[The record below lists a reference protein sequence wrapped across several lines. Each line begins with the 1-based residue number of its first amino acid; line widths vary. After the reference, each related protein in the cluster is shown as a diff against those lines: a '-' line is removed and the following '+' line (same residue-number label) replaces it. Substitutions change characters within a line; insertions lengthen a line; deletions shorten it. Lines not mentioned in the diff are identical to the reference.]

1 MNFKLSTYTILLAL
15 CLFFILSCKKDS
27 GTPVTPSLPKVQSL
41 TTLKPEHP
49 RTTLTTTRLEELK
62 KLRTTDATLD
72 KYINTVIST
81 ANTLSTKPMLTR
93 VLLGPRLL
101 DVSRELLNR
110 VSHLA
115 LAYHFTNDKKYLD
128 AAVNNMKAVCAFS
141 DWNPSHFL
149 DVAEMTN
156 GVALGYDWLY
166 NFLSQKD
173 RDIIREGIKKHG
185 LEEYKKRSTEW
196 WNTSD
201 NNWNQVCNGALIVG
215 SLAIAETDP
224 SYAKEMIPKA
234 LSNLPFSTKFYAPDG
249 AWYEGPVYWS
259 YATEYLSYGMSALNT
274 ALGSMNGL
282 EKIEGLSKTSLVPM
296 ICTGPTNYL
305 LNFADAGENSK
316 ATTSPAMLFLSNLY
330 DNAQVANY
338 LHNLIKTTNA
348 LATPFHV
355 LWYKAPT
362 TTNNTPPLDH
372 YLNSDITELVFMRSS
387 WTDPNASWIGIKSGI
402 NGSNHSHL
410 DLGNFELDA
419 GGIRWAKDLGADDYD
434 LNGYFARE
442 LTGQRWTYYRLNS
455 LSHNVPLLGNKGQYP
470 SAKARFIQ
478 KDLNIAT
485 PSATVDLTEAYKD
498 FASKSTRKIS
508 LVDSRKAFLIEDNFT
523 LTQKTEV
530 AWGMMTAN
538 TLEILR
544 GGKANVRNSIIT
556 SRWLEAEI
564 ISPVGAEFTEESAIQ
579 KAPEKTNVGNTR
591 LMIRLPNQSGNVKII
606 VKLAPKG

>member
-1 MNFKLSTYTILLAL
+1 MKHTLSTFFTLLTF
-15 CLFFILSCKKDS
+15 CLLFSLNCKKDNEK
-27 GTPVTPSLPKVQSL
+27 PVTPSVPKVQNLS
-41 TTLKPEHP
+41 TLKPEHP
-49 RTTLTTTRLEELK
+49 RITFTNTRLIELK
-62 KLRTTDATLD
+62 QLRTTDATLD
-72 KYINTVIST
+72 KYINDVIST

-93 VLLGPRLL
+93 VLLGPRML

-115 LAYHFTNDKKYLD
+115 LAYHFTNEKKYLD
-128 AAVNNMKAVCAFS
+128 AAVNNMKAVCEFS

-166 NFLSQKD
+166 NVLSQKD

-196 WNTSD
+196 WNTSE
-201 NNWNQVCNGALIVG
+201 NNWNQVCNGGLIVG

-234 LSNLPFSTKFYAPDG
+234 LENLPFSTKFYAPDG
-249 AWYEGPVYWS
+249 VWYEGPVYWS

-274 ALGSMNGL
+274 ALGTMNGL
-282 EKIEGLSKTSLVPM
+282 EKSEGLATTGLVPM
-296 ICTGPTNYL
+296 ICTGPTNYI
-305 LNFADAGENSK
+305 LNFSDAGENSK
-316 ATTSPAMLFLSNLY
+316 ATTSAAMLFLSTIYN
-330 DNAQVANY
+330 NTQASNY

-362 TTNNTPPLDH
+362 TATINPPLDH
-372 YLNSDITELVFMRSS
+372 YFNGEINELVFMRSS
-387 WTDPNASWIGIKSGI
+387 WTDPNASWIGIKSGT

-419 GGIRWAKDLGADDYD
+419 GGVRWAKDLGGDDYD
-434 LNGYFARE
+434 LNGYFSMDI
-442 LTGQRWTYYRLNS
+442 TGQRWNYYRLNS
-455 LSHNVPLLGNKGQYP
+455 FSHNVPLLGNKSQYP
-470 SAKARFIQ
+470 LAKARFIQ
-478 KDLNIAT
+478 KDLNTAT
-485 PSATVDLTEAYKD
+485 PSATVDLTEAYKG

-523 LTQKTEV
+523 LTKKNEV
-530 AWGMMTAN
+530 AWGMMTEN

-544 GGKANVRNSIIT
+544 GGKANVRNSLIT

-564 ISPVGAEFTEESAIQ
+564 LSPLGAEFTEESAIQ

-591 LMIRLPNQSGNVKII
+591 LMIRLPNQSGNVKIV
-606 VKLAPKG
+606 VKLTPKG

>member
-1 MNFKLSTYTILLAL
+1 MKFTQLTIPTLLAF
-15 CLFFILSCKKDS
+15 CLLFTLGCKK
-27 GTPVTPSLPKVQSL
+27 GTPVTPTVQKVQILS
-41 TTLKPEHP
+41 TLKPEHP
-49 RTTLTTTRLEELK
+49 RITFTNTRLEELK

-72 KYINTVIST
+72 KYINAVIST

-101 DVSRELLNR
+101 DVSRELFDR

-128 AAVNNMKAVCAFS
+128 AAVNNMKAVCEFS

-156 GVALGYDWLY
+156 GVAVGYDWLY
-166 NFLSQKD
+166 NVLSPKD
-173 RDIIREGIKKHG
+173 RNIIREGIKKHG

-196 WNTSD
+196 WNTSE
-201 NNWNQVCNGALIVG
+201 NNWNQVCNGSLIVA

-224 SYAKEMIPKA
+224 SYAKDMIPKA
-234 LSNLPFSTKFYAPDG
+234 LENLSLSTKFYAPDG

-259 YATEYLSYGMSALNT
+259 YATEYLTYGMSALNT
-274 ALGSMNGL
+274 ALGNMGGL
-282 EKIEGLSKTSLVPM
+282 EKNGGLATTGLVPM
-296 ICTGPTNYL
+296 ICAGPTNYL
-305 LNFADAGENSK
+305 LNFADADENSK
-316 ATTSPAMLFLSNLY
+316 ATTSAAMFFLSKIY
-330 DNAQVANY
+330 DNAQICNY
-338 LHNLIKTTNA
+338 LHNLIKTDNA
-348 LATPFHV
+348 LATPFHII
-355 LWYKAPT
+355 WYKAPAT
-362 TTNNTPPLDH
+362 PTNTPPLDH
-372 YLNSDITELVFMRSS
+372 YLNGDINELVFMRSS
-387 WTDPNASWIGIKSGI
+387 WTDPNALWVGIKSGT

-419 GGIRWAKDLGADDYD
+419 GGVRWAKDLGADDYD
-434 LNGYFARE
+434 LNGYFSRE
-442 LTGQRWTYYRLNS
+442 LTGQRWNYYRLNS
-455 LSHNVPLLGNKGQYP
+455 FSHNVPLLGKKGQYP
-470 SAKARFIQ
+470 LAKARFIQ
-478 KDLNIAT
+478 KDLNTAA

-523 LTQKTEV
+523 LTKTTEV

-538 TLEILR
+538 SLEILR
-544 GGKANVRNSIIT
+544 GGKANVRNSLIT

-564 ISPVGAEFTEESAIQ
+564 ISPAGAEFTEESAIQ

-591 LMIRLPNQSGNVKII
+591 LMIRLPNQSGTVKIV
-606 VKLAPKG
+606 VKLTPKG

>member
-27 GTPVTPSLPKVQSL
+27 GISVTPSPPKVQSL

-49 RTTLTTTRLEELK
+49 RTTLTTTRLDELK

-72 KYINTVIST
+72 KYINAVIST

-115 LAYHFTNDKKYLD
+115 LAYHFTNDRKYLD
-128 AAVNNMKAVCAFS
+128 AAVNNMKAVCEFS

-156 GVALGYDWLY
+156 GVALGYDWLF
-166 NFLSQKD
+166 NVLSQKD
-173 RDIIREGIKKHG
+173 RDIIREGLKKLG
-185 LEEYKKRSTEW
+185 LDEYKNRSTEW

-201 NNWNQVCNGALIVG
+201 TNWNQVCNGALIVG

-224 SYAKEMIPKA
+224 TYAKDLIPKA
-234 LSNLPFSTKFYAPDG
+234 LANLPLSTKFYAPDG

-259 YATEYLSYGMSALNT
+259 YATEYLTYGMSALNT
-274 ALGSMNGL
+274 ALGTMNGL
-282 EKIEGLSKTSLVPM
+282 EKSEGLATTGLVPM
-296 ICTGPTNYL
+296 ICTGPTNYI
-305 LNFADAGENSK
+305 LNFSDAGENSK
-316 ATTSPAMLFLSNLY
+316 ATTSAAMLFLSKIY
-330 DNAQVANY
+330 DNAQVSNY
-338 LHNLIKTTNA
+338 LHNLIKTTNTV
-348 LATPFHV
+348 ATPFHV

-362 TTNNTPPLDH
+362 TAVNTPPLDH

-419 GGIRWAKDLGADDYD
+419 GGVRWAKDLGSDDYD
-434 LNGYFARE
+434 LPNYFSMG

-470 SAKARFIQ
+470 LAKARFIQ
-478 KDLNIAT
+478 KDLNTAT

-508 LVDSRKAFLIEDNFT
+508 LVDGRKAFLIEDNFT
-523 LTQKTEV
+523 LTKTTEV

-544 GGKANVRNSIIT
+544 GGKANVRNSLIT
-556 SRWLEAEI
+556 ARWLEAEI
-564 ISPVGAEFTEESAIQ
+564 VSPVGAEFTEESTVQ

-591 LMIRLPNQSGNVKII
+591 LMIRLPNQSGNVKIV
-606 VKLAPKG
+606 VKLTPKG